1 MDYKTMKMDGA
12 EVEGRTIIGYAS
24 TFGNRDLV
32 GDVVVA
38 GAFKKTLSERK
49 PKVFYN
55 HMYPIGSPV
64 EIHEDSKGLYTES
77 KMSRTPRADEILELV
92 KDGVINEMSI
102 AYEVL
107 QYEDDS
113 EKGVR
118 YLKELKLFEYGPVDF
133 PANENAV
140 IEGVKTLAD
149 RLRRGKK
156 LDSGSIESINVAID
170 TLKQILSLSKGEPS
184 DDDTHGEPSLIDT
197 QWIAELGDLVHE
209 LSESAR
215 V

>member
-1 MDYKTMKMDGA
+1 M
-12 EVEGRTIIGYAS
+12 R
-24 TFGNRDLV
+24 F
-32 GDVVVA
+32 
-38 GAFKKTLSERK
+38 LS
-49 PKVFYN
+49 
-55 HMYPIGSPV
+55 
-64 EIHEDSKGLYTES
+64 
-77 KMSRTPRADEILELV
+77 LV

-113 EKGVR
+113 SKGVR

-170 TLKQILSLSKGEPS
+170 TLKQILSLSKS
-184 DDDTHGEPSLIDT
+184 EPSLIDT
-197 QWIAELGDLVHE
+197 H
-209 LSESAR
+209 R
-215 V
+215 

>member
-1 MDYKTMKMDGA
+1 
-12 EVEGRTIIGYAS
+12 
-24 TFGNRDLV
+24 
-32 GDVVVA
+32 
-38 GAFKKTLSERK
+38 
-49 PKVFYN
+49 
-55 HMYPIGSPV
+55 
-64 EIHEDSKGLYTES
+64 
-77 KMSRTPRADEILELV
+77 MSRTPRADEILELV

-184 DDDTHGEPSLIDT
+184 DDDTRREPSLIDT

-209 LSESAR
+209 LSDSAR

>member
-32 GDVVVA
+32 GDIVVA

-64 EIHEDSKGLYTES
+64 EIREDSKGLYTES

-184 DDDTHGEPSLIDT
+184 DDDTRREPSLIDT

-209 LSESAR
+209 LSDSAR

>member
-1 MDYKTMKMDGA
+1 MDYKTLKMDGA

-32 GDVVVA
+32 GDIVVA

-77 KMSRTPRADEILELV
+77 KMSRTPRGDEILELV

-113 EKGVR
+113 AKGVR

-184 DDDTHGEPSLIDT
+184 DNDTHEPSLIDT